1 MMSFLKG
8 TKLDILT
15 LEADDT
21 QTMVWFIDAAF
32 AVHPDMKSHTGMLFT
47 LGKGAVISSSV
58 KQKTNSRSS
67 TEAELNATD
76 DMISKVI
83 WMKRFIEHQGFKVNL
98 NVVYQDNTSTME
110 LVNNGKVSSGKRTI
124 NFDIKLFYIT
134 DLISRDEVTVKYCPT
149 DKMTADYMSK
159 PVTGSKFTEFRDLIL
174 NLSGK
179 SYPIGQQEC
188 VGQNKYE

>member
-1 MMSFLKG
+1 MKGGISYIRNESNVSEQTSKARYTASGKFLSTRTTEPDESDWNKLLKMMSFLKG

-98 NVVYQDNTSTME
+98 NVVYQDNTSTMK
-110 LVNNGKVSSGKRTI
+110 LVNNGKVTSEKKT
-124 NFDIKLFYIT
+124 DILTLNY
-134 DLISRDEVTVKYCPT
+134 
-149 DKMTADYMSK
+149 
-159 PVTGSKFTEFRDLIL
+159 FTSQI
-174 NLSGK
+174 
-179 SYPIGQQEC
+179 
-188 VGQNKYE
+188 